1 MKFVGG
7 KDFKVDDLTPE
18 QEIEQ
23 SKKWKEFLFK
33 FWYSQGCRPEY
44 TMYQNQ
50 EIAVNNLKKVLSRGN
65 KNEIQSK
72 AGRD

>member
-7 KDFKVDDLTPE
+7 KDFKVDPPDPNDDY
-18 QEIEQ
+18 QD
-23 SKKWKEFLFK
+23 WKEFLFK

-44 TMYQNQ
+44 TLEQNQ
-50 EIAVNNLKKVLSRGN
+50 EIAIKNLKKSLSKEN